1 MCIGF
6 HLRTK
11 LHFRGFSSHLG
22 YWTGHED
29 YYDHTAQEL
38 YQPVVNISLSLDMAS
53 LSIIL
58 SFPIKIVSDIM
69 YCNPT
74 HLEGLFDPVILGI
87 GYIYCV
93 FFNLMGGHFSKY
105 KTLWADHYIN
115 KGNYFFLAILA
126 HHGYHQSCHKIFKH
140 KAVSISIF
148 ITIVPG
154 TQHHTIHAGSPW
166 GLPTSLLTLPHHL
179 ASLDY
184 ISHHIGKF

>member
-1 MCIGF
+1 MKITF
-6 HLRTK
+6 HVHRPPSETK

-74 HLEGLFDPVILGI
+74 HLEGLFNPVILGI
-87 GYIYCV
+87 GCIVCLTSGV
-93 FFNLMGGHFSKY
+93 GTFQNIKHSRQTIISTRKTIFF
-105 KTLWADHYIN
+105 AV
-115 KGNYFFLAILA
+115 LA
-126 HHGYHQSCHKIFKH
+126 HHGYH
-140 KAVSISIF
+140 
-148 ITIVPG
+148 
-154 TQHHTIHAGSPW
+154 
-166 GLPTSLLTLPHHL
+166 
-179 ASLDY
+179 
-184 ISHHIGKF
+184 